1 MYIQLHPIVHTT
13 NEMILGLVL
22 KIKFLGI
29 INLTKIGTYN
39 KFYYTFYFLFSRFLF
54 LERKPLS
61 QTR

>member
-1 MYIQLHPIVHTT
+1 
-13 NEMILGLVL
+13 MILGLVL